1 MGEASHTLEVDVG
14 VGVICAHHHTCNVWA
29 VPDADITPAVPCLD
43 KHALSLSAPFS
54 VSHQMQ
60 APCLLCFAIATG
72 AL

>member
-14 VGVICAHHHTCNVWA
+14 VGVICGHHHTCNVWA
-29 VPDADITPAVPCLD
+29 VPDADTAPAFPCLD
-43 KHALSLSAPFS
+43 KHALSQRPFS

-60 APCLLCFAIATG
+60 APCRLSFAIATG